1 MEIPARRRKSRTCV
15 AYPGS
20 ARGLQFP
27 GLLNYYREQPLSST
41 KLSSQ
46 SRWAKKE
53 TPHLFASDLLRPA
66 AGSGGGFVADA
77 DPHSALLFAALGP
90 EVFIESMTDPGALIE
105 AGNWL
110 RRSHD
115 LERAILAYR
124 KALEH
129 LSLYDDP
136 GPWAHTTAKLAN
148 ALLARQAGDRSA
160 NVEEALA
167 LCRAALAQLAA
178 TELKDVLYSRTS
190 GGKVGAAPEGVAD
203 LFHELGDAYAQRLEG
218 DRAHN
223 LDVALRAYGQALLFT
238 NREEDPVDWA
248 VEAMTLGTAI
258 SHSPSEDPEADRRR
272 SIAFLQ
278 DALAVFIRVGDQARA
293 GSTAHNLA
301 VALLGV
307 EGDNRR
313 EAVATAIKLLKEL
326 LEVRRRE
333 SDSVAWASAT
343 ATLASAHLADPDADG
358 SGGAAEAARLY
369 EELLAEPALRAD
381 LRAEAFRNLALA
393 YQQLGGDDPSAAKK
407 MAAALRSALEHLPPG
422 SPVSLRPDALH
433 ALANLYFEQRR
444 WAKAEPFYGEAIE
457 LETRRLETAVYET
470 GRRARLPADLHPR
483 HAYCLLRRGRY
494 DEALVQL
501 EAGKTRL
508 LALAVALTAAR
519 LESLDPDLRDA
530 IAEQRDAIRE
540 WERLR
545 ERENALDRHR
555 TRIDDA
561 EFVAGIEQA
570 RAELTRLLAEAR
582 ARRPG
587 LDLDALSARR
597 ILALV
602 PGEGALVAP
611 VFTSEGSAVLVV
623 PHAERRVEARHVLWL
638 DDFTTADLAVLTKR
652 ISGGAEQAI
661 EAVGEE
667 LWERLAGRIARRLR
681 RAGARRVLLLPQGGL
696 GLLPVHAAWHTA
708 KGERRYLADE
718 FEVRYAPSA
727 YALDTARHAA
737 GGRSR
742 TALVA
747 GVSRSE
753 RFGDLPSVDDEVE
766 VVGRLLGAEPLVD
779 SLATRAEIVRHAGD
793 AAYVHLACHGA
804 FGWGADPLESALYL
818 AGDEPLTLADV
829 IGRLELSSTR
839 LVALSACESG
849 VIEASESPDE
859 FFGLTAGFMQ
869 AGAAGVLSTLW
880 KVDDLSTGLL
890 VERFYRNHLEGGAE
904 PAAALAEAQ
913 QWLRGVTRERVSRQL
928 REQGRRDE
936 SRDVLVLGRKEEKPY
951 THPYYWGAFA
961 YNGV

>member
-1 MEIPARRRKSRTCV
+1 M
-15 AYPGS
+15 
-20 ARGLQFP
+20 
-27 GLLNYYREQPLSST
+27 
-41 KLSSQ
+41 
-46 SRWAKKE
+46 
-53 TPHLFASDLLRPA
+53 
-66 AGSGGGFVADA
+66 ADA
-77 DPHSALLFAALGP
+77 DPRSALFFAALGP

-167 LCRAALAQLAA
+167 LCRDALAQLAA

-190 GGKVGAAPEGVAD
+190 GGTLRIGGAPEGVAG
-203 LFHELGDAYAQRLEG
+203 LFHEFGDAYAHRLEG

-223 LDVALRAYGQALLFT
+223 LDVALRAYGQALLST
-238 NREEDPVDWA
+238 DREEDPVNWA

-293 GSTAHNLA
+293 GSTALNLA

-333 SDSVAWASAT
+333 LDPVAWASTT
-343 ATLASAHLADPDADG
+343 AILASAHLADPDADG

-369 EELLAEPALRAD
+369 EELLAEPALRAVPG
-381 LRAEAFRNLALA
+381 LRAEAFRNVALA

-407 MAAALRSALEHLPPG
+407 VAAALRSALEHLPPD
-422 SPVSLRPDALH
+422 SPVSLRPDALR

-444 WAKAEPFYGEAIE
+444 WAKANPLYGEAIE

-470 GRRARLPADLHPR
+470 GRRARLPPDLHPR

-519 LESLDPDLRDA
+519 LESLDSDLRDA

-540 WERLR
+540 LEQLR
-545 ERENALDRHR
+545 ERENARDRHR

-561 EFVAGIEQA
+561 DFVAGIEQA
-570 RAELTRLLAEAR
+570 RAELTRLLADAR

-587 LDLDALSARR
+587 LDLDALSTRQ

-623 PHAERRVEARHVLWL
+623 PHGERGVAARHVLWL
-638 DDFTTADLAVLTKR
+638 DDFTTADLAVLTER

-661 EAVGEE
+661 EAVGEA

-681 RAGARRVLLLPQGGL
+681 RVGARRVLLLPQGGL

-737 GGRSR
+737 GDGRSR

-766 VVGRLLGAEPLVD
+766 LVGRLLGAEPLVD
-779 SLATRAEIVRHAGD
+779 SQATRAEIVRHAGD
-793 AAYVHLACHGA
+793 ATYVHLACHGA

-829 IGRLELSSTR
+829 IGRLELPSTR
-839 LVALSACESG
+839 LVTLSACESG
-849 VIEASESPDE
+849 VIEATESPDE

-951 THPYYWGAFA
+951 THPYHWGAFA